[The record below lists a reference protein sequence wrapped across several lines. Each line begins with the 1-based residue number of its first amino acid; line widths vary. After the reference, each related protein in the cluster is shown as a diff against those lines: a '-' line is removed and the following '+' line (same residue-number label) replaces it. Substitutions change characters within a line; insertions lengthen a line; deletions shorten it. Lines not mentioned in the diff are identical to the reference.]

1 MTQWVKNLTAVAC
14 VTMEVRVCSLAQWV
28 KGSSSA
34 TAAAWIQSL
43 AWELTYAV
51 GEPPSP
57 PLQMKIFCLGSPKL
71 ILTSVVLETEEKKRG
86 F

>member
-51 GEPPSP
+51 GTAIKKKKKKISLWALIKTVALGVPFVAHGFEPD
-57 PLQMKIFCLGSPKL
+57 
-71 ILTSVVLETEEKKRG
+71 
-86 F
+86 